1 MFARFNTKQI
11 AVINLVDEPATVAAD
26 ASSGLQFV
34 HPCKSGSFY
43 DGNVHVKME
52 GFVE

>member
-1 MFARFNTKQI
+1 MFTHFNTKQI
-11 AVINLVDEPATVAAD
+11 AIIILVDEPATVAAD

-34 HPCKSGSFY
+34 DPCKSGSFY
-43 DGNVHVKME
+43 DGNVHFKRE